1 MNNPLP
7 EDSEALRDFVR
18 QFIMRSWDVVEPDH
32 PDWAAKRELAE
43 PLRRLAHLT
52 VCSEAPAEVLKG
64 AASAVRHAL
73 HEMERYD
80 ARSFLQ
86 CYRDG
91 DYLAKPHLFSDRAW
105 ITGPSNPFSPLMS
118 LEAGSDEAKGEVR
131 LENGYVGAPGW
142 VHGGMVA
149 ALMDQLMGFVLVSQ
163 GDPCVTQSLTMHYDR
178 PTPSQEDLSFHAW
191 IEKDEGRRVHL
202 RGDVRVDG
210 EVTARSEAVFV
221 RLEAKLFGRMLAEFA
236 AKNSRSNHAP

>member
-1 MNNPLP
+1 VSEELP

-18 QFIMRSWDVVEPDH
+18 QFIMRSWDVVEPDD
-32 PDWAAKRELAE
+32 PAWAAKRELAE
-43 PLRRLAHLT
+43 PMRRLAHLT
-52 VCSEAPAEVLKG
+52 VCSEAPAEVLQG
-64 AASAVRHAL
+64 AARAVRQAL
-73 HEMERYD
+73 QEMEAYD

-105 ITGPSNPFSPLMS
+105 ITGPSNPLSPLMR
-118 LEAGSDEAKGEVR
+118 LEAGADGAQGTVR

-178 PTPSQEDLSFHAW
+178 PTPSHEELFFRAW
-191 IEKDEGRRVHL
+191 IEKDKGRQVHMH
-202 RGDVRVDG
+202 GEVKVG
-210 EVTARSEAVFV
+210 EEVTARSEAVFV

-236 AKNSRSNHAP
+236 ANNP